1 MKEREYNYDLLRAV
15 SAFAVVLGHVA
26 ALFIETAQW
35 DYFDGLPMNHPLVSV
50 VITAVCRF
58 SVPAFLMLSGAF
70 VLSSPKSAD
79 APAFYRRSW
88 RHVGIPAAAAM
99 IAGVL
104 YSLFCGLVLDH
115 TGVMPALE
123 ALISG
128 APFYHLWYL
137 PVMAGTYLLAPWIC
151 RFREAVSPGVFAKT
165 AAAMTIAGCFGL
177 WLNPPVA
184 SHWNIG
190 EAFCYTGY
198 FMLGYVLRV
207 SNREKSGGWMFI
219 AAALLLHA
227 CSGILVY
234 RAVFLNGMDRA
245 LAEHRFF
252 MSYAPLTVIASVL
265 MFTGFARLKI
275 RSGTGLFAANTYGI
289 YLVHAFLLDII
300 SRTARAVNGQRWLCH
315 LDARIA
321 APVLAV
327 IGYLLSCGAGILL
340 HRIRMSLN
348 AKTVKA

>member
-50 VITAVCRF
+50 VITALCRF

-70 VLSSPKSAD
+70 VLGNPKTKD
-79 APAFYRRSW
+79 AASFYRRSW
-88 RHVGIPAAAAM
+88 RHVGIPALAAM
-99 IAGVL
+99 IAGVV

-115 TGVMPALE
+115 TGVMPAVE

-137 PVMAGTYLLAPWIC
+137 PIMAGTYLLAPWIC
-151 RFREAVSPGVFAKT
+151 RLREEVTPEAFAKL
-165 AAAMTIAGCFGL
+165 AVGMTVAGCLGL

-198 FMLGYVLRV
+198 FMLGYVLRET
-207 SNREKSGGWMFI
+207 NRGKSGGWLFI

-227 CSGILVY
+227 CSGVLVY
-234 RAVFLNGMDRA
+234 RAVFVSGMDRA
-245 LAEHRFF
+245 LAEHRYF
-252 MSYAPLTVIASVL
+252 MSYAPLTVLASVL
-265 MFTGFARLKI
+265 MFAGFARLKVHFS
-275 RSGTGLFAANTYGI
+275 SGVFAAHTYSI
-289 YLVHAFLLDII
+289 YLIHAFLLDII
-300 SRTARAVNGQRWLCH
+300 SRLSRAVNGQRWLCH
-315 LDARIA
+315 LDARFAILL
-321 APVLAV
+321 LAV
-327 IGYLLSCGAGILL
+327 LIYVLSCGLGILL
-340 HRIRMSLN
+340 HKICAQSKK
-348 AKTVKA
+348 AVKA